1 MAERV
6 TNRNPLAKPLASLG
20 RSKKSLNI
28 LGEFSVAGKTCR
40 LIEVDGHG
48 SSKKLVLVACKK
60 DDGDWESDQHHC
72 MRLQDLIR

>member
-1 MAERV
+1 M
-6 TNRNPLAKPLASLG
+6 
-20 RSKKSLNI
+20 NI